1 MNFKFISMNS
11 KYAHEI
17 AYNWKYDGIFSFYD
31 MTADEEDLEEFLTED
46 RWGKNEFAVLNGE
59 NQLVGFYS
67 YYLEDEIMWIGF
79 GLKPELTSKRLGAN
93 FVNSGIDF
101 AVEKFDYKKDYV
113 MLAVASFNHRAIRLY
128 EKIGF
133 KYVEKYI
140 QHTNGDDFEFIR
152 MKKYII

>member
-1 MNFKFISMNS
+1 MNFKFSPMNS
-11 KYAHEI
+11 EYANEI

-46 RWGKNEFAVLNGE
+46 KWGKNQFAVLNE
-59 NQLVGFYS
+59 KNQLVGFYS
-67 YYLEDEIMWIGF
+67 YYFQHDIIWVGF
-79 GLKPELTSKRLGAN
+79 GLKPELTSKGLGAD
-93 FVNSGIDF
+93 FVNSGINF
-101 AVEKFDYKKDYV
+101 VVEKSDYKKDYV
-113 MLAVASFNHRAIRLY
+113 MLAVASFNDRAIKLY

-140 QHTNGDDFEFIR
+140 QYTNGGNFEFIR

>member
-1 MNFKFISMNS
+1 MNS
-11 KYAHEI
+11 EYANEI

-46 RWGKNEFAVLNGE
+46 RWGKNEFAVLNEE

-67 YYLEDEIMWIGF
+67 YYFEDEIIWIGF
-79 GLKPELTSKRLGAN
+79 GLKPKLTSKGSGAN

-113 MLAVASFNHRAIRLY
+113 MLAVASFNQRAIRLY

-133 KYVEKYI
+133 KYIDKYI
-140 QHTNGDDFEFIR
+140 QHTNGNDFEFIR
-152 MKKYII
+152 MKKYIV

>member
-11 KYAHEI
+11 EYAHEI
-17 AYNWKYDGIFSFYD
+17 TYNWKYDGIFSFYD

-46 RWGKNEFAVLNGE
+46 RWGKNEFAVLNEE

-67 YYLEDEIMWIGF
+67 YYFEDEIIWIGF
-79 GLKPELTSKRLGAN
+79 GLKPKLTSKGSGAN

-113 MLAVASFNHRAIRLY
+113 MLAVASFNQRAIRLY

-133 KYVEKYI
+133 KYIDKYI
-140 QHTNGDDFEFIR
+140 QHTNGKDFEFIR